1 MDNTAEGWFEIQPE
15 DIEPAILPIIQ
26 REISQFAVELEAV
39 FAFVRQDLDLDGAI
53 VRIVE
58 AVIVSLIGW

>member
-26 REISQFAVELEAV
+26 REISQFAVELEAI
-39 FAFVRQDLDLDGAI
+39 FFQILESGRAAATTCGCDCNCGSSTK
-53 VRIVE
+53 E
-58 AVIVSLIGW
+58 